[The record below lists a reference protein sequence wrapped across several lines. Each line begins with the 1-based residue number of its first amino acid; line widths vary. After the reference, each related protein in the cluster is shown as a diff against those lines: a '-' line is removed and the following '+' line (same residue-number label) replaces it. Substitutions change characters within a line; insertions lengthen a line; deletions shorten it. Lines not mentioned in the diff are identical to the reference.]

1 MLAASA
7 AALWARSAHAERVG
21 AIVRA
26 VPEAPVASAE
36 LIGSMER
43 AGAGAGDEVRADAI
57 ARAQARLAQ
66 GAAPAARRA
75 ALDRARTLAAAG
87 WQAYLAVEPGLAAD
101 QLTEARRLAEVVLDL
116 SDGPAVYADVCL
128 RLGVVLRQLGRAG
141 EADALMRLAATLDPG
156 RTVSIAAFAPD
167 VVSAYE
173 AARSAEAPAVPMR
186 IVVTRGEAATP
197 AMPAATPE
205 ASPESSPA
213 ASPEAMAEANID
225 IDGRPAGAAPLDI
238 ALPAG
243 LHIIT
248 ARAPGHHSQARVVD
262 VAPEHASEDHTI
274 AIALAPEPRAQAVQF
289 GAAALAVG
297 SADEDARTAVAG
309 LLVYGEVDA
318 IVLAASTWRRGAP
331 ALLGQRCALGTDETL
346 ACTGVIEI
354 GYRQPG
360 DVDAAAR
367 ALWTA
372 LAEPAT
378 SAPIPGP
385 TLLAD
390 ARLVQAESR
399 PVASVVRADAEP
411 GPRWYRS
418 PWLWI
423 GVGVA
428 TAAAAGTA
436 WALAREGEVTP
447 VIIVD
452 PCRFGPCPAP

>member
-1 MLAASA
+1 MLAAFA
-7 AALWARSAHAERVG
+7 AALGASSAHAERVG

-36 LIGSMER
+36 LTKIMER
-43 AGAGAGDEVRADAI
+43 AGAGAGAEVLAGAI

-66 GAAPAARRA
+66 GAAPAARLA
-75 ALDRARTLAAAG
+75 ALDRVRTLAAAG
-87 WQAYLAVEPGLAAD
+87 WQAYLAVEPGQAAD
-101 QLTEARRLAEVVLDL
+101 QLAEARRLAEAVLDL
-116 SDGPAVYADVCL
+116 PDGPAVYADVCL

-173 AARSAEAPAVPMR
+173 TARSAGAPAVPVR
-186 IVVTRGEAATP
+186 IAVTRTDDGGP
-197 AMPAATPE
+197 AM
-205 ASPESSPA
+205 PA
-213 ASPEAMAEANID
+213 ASPEAIPAASLEASID
-225 IDGRPAGAAPLDI
+225 IDGRPAGSAPLDI

-243 LHIIT
+243 LHVIT
-248 ARAPGHHSQARVVD
+248 ARAPGHHSQARVVA
-262 VAPEHASEDHTI
+262 VAPGHPPKDSTI
-274 AIALAPEPRAQAVQF
+274 AIALAPEPLAQAVLR

-297 SADEDARTAVAG
+297 RADEDARAAVAG
-309 LLVYGEVDA
+309 LLVYGELDA

-331 ALLGQRCALGTDETL
+331 ALLGQRCALGADEAL

-372 LAEPAT
+372 LADPGT
-378 SAPIPGP
+378 GAPMPGP

-390 ARLVQAESR
+390 ARLVQAEPR
-399 PVASVVRADAEP
+399 PVAPAARADA
-411 GPRWYRS
+411 GAPRRYRNR
-418 PWLWI
+418 WLWI

>member
-1 MLAASA
+1 MPAVFA
-7 AALWARSAHAERVG
+7 AALWASSAHAERVG

-26 VPEAPVASAE
+26 VPAPPVASAE
-36 LIGSMER
+36 LTGIMER
-43 AGAGAGDEVRADAI
+43 AGAAAGDEVLADAI

-66 GAAPAARRA
+66 GAAPAARRV

-87 WQAYLAVEPGLAAD
+87 WQAYLAVEPGQAAD
-101 QLTEARRLAEVVLDL
+101 QLAEARRLAEAVLDL
-116 SDGPAVYADVCL
+116 PDGPAVYADVCL

-141 EADALMRLAATLDPG
+141 EADGLMRLAATLDPG

-173 AARSAEAPAVPMR
+173 AARSAGTPAVPVR
-186 IVVTRGEAATP
+186 IAVTRAEDAEP
-197 AMPAATPE
+197 ATPE
-205 ASPESSPA
+205 AMPGA
-213 ASPEAMAEANID
+213 TPEARPEASID
-225 IDGRPAGAAPLDI
+225 IDGRPAGAAPLDV

-243 LHIIT
+243 LHVIT
-248 ARAPGHHSQARVVD
+248 ARAPGHRSQVRVVA
-262 VAPEHASEDHTI
+262 VAPGHAPEDS
-274 AIALAPEPRAQAVQF
+274 AIVVALAPEPLARAVLR

-297 SADEDARTAVAG
+297 GADEDARAAVAG
-309 LLVYGEVDA
+309 LLAYGELDA

-331 ALLGQRCALGTDETL
+331 ALLGQRCALVVDEAL
-346 ACTGVIEI
+346 ACTAVIEI

-372 LAEPAT
+372 LAEPGT
-378 SAPIPGP
+378 DAPVPGP

-390 ARLVQAESR
+390 TRLLQAESR
-399 PVASVVRADAEP
+399 PVAVRVDAGP
-411 GPRWYRS
+411 APRWYRS

>member
-7 AALWARSAHAERVG
+7 AALWASSAHAERVG
-21 AIVRA
+21 AIARA
-26 VPEAPVASAE
+26 VPEAPVAPAE
-36 LIGSMER
+36 LTGIMER
-43 AGAGAGDEVRADAI
+43 AGASAGDEVRVDAI
-57 ARAQARLAQ
+57 ARAQGRLAQ

-87 WQAYLAVEPGLAAD
+87 WQAYLAVEPGQAAD
-101 QLTEARRLAEVVLDL
+101 QLAEARRLAEAVLDL

-173 AARSAEAPAVPMR
+173 AARSAEALAVPMR
-186 IVVTRGEAATP
+186 IVVTRAEDATP

-205 ASPESSPA
+205 ASPEARP
-213 ASPEAMAEANID
+213 EANID

-248 ARAPGHHSQARVVD
+248 ARAPGHRSQARVVD

-274 AIALAPEPRAQAVQF
+274 ALALAPEPRAQAVLR
-289 GAAALAVG
+289 GAATLAVG

-399 PVASVVRADAEP
+399 PVASAVRADAEP